1 MRMATIAA
9 PVGLPHVR
17 YRRFGIFMFCFER
30 GDQRVFGIHCENLRT
45 GSEPEA
51 YDVCRHELSPAER
64 KTRIH
69 ISRKG
74 HMLHHNLWQ
83 RPVTLIVFNCRV
95 CKLHFRLSQPTQ
107 KAASVDGLFH
117 FKRVQCEIQ
126 RHLALM
132 TEANTKLERLLA

>member
-1 MRMATIAA
+1 
-9 PVGLPHVR
+9 
-17 YRRFGIFMFCFER
+17 MFCFER
-30 GDQRVFGIHCENLRT
+30 GDQRVFCIHRENLRP

-51 YDVCRHELSPAER
+51 YDICRHELSPAER
-64 KTRIH
+64 KTRVH

-74 HMLHHNLWQ
+74 HMLSPQSLAEACDT
-83 RPVTLIVFNCRV
+83 VVFNCRLY
-95 CKLHFRLSQPTQ
+95 KLHFRLSQPTQ